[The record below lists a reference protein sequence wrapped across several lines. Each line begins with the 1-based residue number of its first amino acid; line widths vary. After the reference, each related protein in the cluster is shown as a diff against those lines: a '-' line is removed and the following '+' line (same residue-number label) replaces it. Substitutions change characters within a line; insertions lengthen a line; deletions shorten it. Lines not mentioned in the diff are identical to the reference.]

1 MSAHPPYPTAR
12 QQTAAARPTAAITN
26 TRLCLGS
33 PVDPLRS
40 GLPGLLAKPAKP
52 ANDLGG
58 PEASL
63 SRPPSGDGGSASR
76 RQTLDLERQRAVFCR
91 GGPLLGAEWLGPA
104 LNAQQIISLWGLCL
118 GLLFAKRASPDSQG
132 TVCHP
137 LFVKPT
143 PSRPT
148 SRVGFGETGKAGFD
162 ASHLPPWLIFFY
174 FPPTA
179 FHRLILLVSDE
190 RETRKLTARGCQ
202 TRLLNQHVIPNQHH
216 PWAV

>member
-1 MSAHPPYPTAR
+1 MT
-12 QQTAAARPTAAITN
+12 
-26 TRLCLGS
+26 
-33 PVDPLRS
+33 
-40 GLPGLLAKPAKP
+40 
-52 ANDLGG
+52 
-58 PEASL
+58 
-63 SRPPSGDGGSASR
+63 SGDQR
-76 RQTLDLERQRAVFCR
+76 RHSLALHREMEGRQAAVKPSIWNGNGPFFV